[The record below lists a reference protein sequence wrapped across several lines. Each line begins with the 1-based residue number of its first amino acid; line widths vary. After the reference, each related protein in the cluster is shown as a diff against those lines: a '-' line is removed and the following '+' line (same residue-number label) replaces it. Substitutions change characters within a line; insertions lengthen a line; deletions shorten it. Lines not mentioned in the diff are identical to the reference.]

1 MQVNTLLTKWFLVP
15 LINMINS
22 ASLILLEN
30 RDQKLIVGRK
40 LVGKGRKV
48 GREGA
53 NLILRILFTYSE
65 LRG

>member
-1 MQVNTLLTKWFLVP
+1 MQVNILLTKWFLVP

-30 RDQKLIVGRK
+30 RVQKLIVGRK

-48 GREGA
+48 GREGE

>member
-1 MQVNTLLTKWFLVP
+1 MQVNILLTKWFLVP

-48 GREGA
+48 GREGE

>member
-15 LINMINS
+15 VINMINC
-22 ASLILLEN
+22 APVILLEN
-30 RDQKLIVGRK
+30 RVQKLIVGRK

-48 GREGA
+48 GREGE